1 MSTRRPIAVH
11 KNGSDQDVGDTDQG
25 RRWFTTLGLGALA
38 VSALPL
44 AMPGSALAADSGGK
58 GKAKIVFV
66 LFRRQDLSHEQSVAE
81 WIGDKHVALVRK
93 VPGLQKWVQNH
104 PSAAGD
110 SGAPDGIGELWF
122 ADAEAMAKAM
132 SSPEMAAA
140 GEDAKRFLDME
151 KTFAIVVSERT
162 VIG

>member
-1 MSTRRPIAVH
+1 VSTLSPIAAH
-11 KNGSDQDVGDTDQG
+11 KNCSDQDAGGTDQR

-44 AMPGSALAADSGGK
+44 AMPGTALSADSEGK
-58 GKAKIVFV
+58 GKGKIVFI

-81 WIGDKHVALVRK
+81 WIGAKHVALVRK

-104 PSAAGD
+104 PTAAGG

-122 ADAEAMAKAM
+122 ADAEAVAKAM
-132 SSPEMAAA
+132 NSQEMAAA
-140 GEDAKRFLDME
+140 SEDAKRFLDME
-151 KTFAIVVSERT
+151 KTFAIAVSERT
-162 VIG
+162 LIG